1 MKKLPSS
8 LFILIGLLCF
18 IMFGMMSWGVHIEI
32 SWLQSLDLAII
43 EAVQSNITTSKT
55 AILSTLTEIGNIRLV
70 IGLTIILVLFL
81 FFKKWYA
88 AGLWLGGTILFGAAI
103 LTKII
108 KKVVDRERPDILP
121 LMEKTTESFPSG
133 HATAATVFYGI
144 IGLAIILLMRGLW
157 KRIVIGFI
165 TLGLIGFILVTRIYL
180 GVHYPTDVI
189 AGFLYGAS
197 VVFVS
202 FGVYCKLSLS
212 LRHVLE
218 RFGLADQSELFSED
232 SVLEQ
237 RS

>member
-88 AGLWLGGTILFGAAI
+88 TGLWLGGTILFGAAI

-202 FGVYCKLSLS
+202 FGVYCKLSLL